1 VYLASTESD
10 GAVFAYLEDVA
21 PDGSVTSVTEGQLRL
36 LHREPCSEPAVF
48 NVYGP
53 CHSFRAEDT
62 RPMPLGELQE
72 VTIGLHPTSVLLR
85 AGHSIRVALAGHDA
99 STFARTPASGAPVWS
114 VAHDPE
120 HPSRIELPVAAR
132 VQ

>member
-36 LHREPCSEPAVF
+36 LHRE
-48 NVYGP
+48 P